1 MKGLGFLLLKYSV
14 YERVGKSVVLV
25 ENTCKA
31 QKSKQMLFTAVKK
44 LRKCSGFV
52 IYLRHISK
60 VVNLQ
65 QSKGTRYLKGVPLLS
80 IADIQNG
87 VHCTCIRS

>member
-1 MKGLGFLLLKYSV
+1 
-14 YERVGKSVVLV
+14 
-25 ENTCKA
+25 
-31 QKSKQMLFTAVKK
+31 MLFTAVKK

-60 VVNLQ
+60 AVNLQ

-80 IADIQNG
+80 IADIQKG
-87 VHCTCIRS
+87 VHCTCKELDVGVEPPCINQGMCFRIFFVLNRVRVSNPQRLTYT